1 MKVAHAIS
9 ILCLLMLTGC
19 ASDTHLRQ
27 SREAHV
33 VLESAT
39 GDTGCTVSTAGT
51 TFRRI
56 LQDGNGALQPFQ
68 MPPEKSLIVTD
79 VDWQYSHPIGAA
91 AAGRRVVLRVFIQ
104 NLADPTQRERV
115 FESTIILNSAGE
127 GGTSEAMTAG
137 FVMAPTAQLCVDTG
151 VNPKGPPS
159 GLQHAILRG
168 YFFDAN

>member
-1 MKVAHAIS
+1 MKVAHVVT
-9 ILCLLMLTGC
+9 ILCLLLLTGC
-19 ASDTHLRQ
+19 AGDTHLGQ
-27 SREAHV
+27 APEAHV

-115 FESTIILNSAGE
+115 FESTIILNGSGE
-127 GGTSEAMTAG
+127 GGTSEAMTSG
-137 FVMAPTAQLCVDTG
+137 FVLAPTAQLCVDTG
-151 VNPKGPPS
+151 ANPKGPPS

-168 YFFDAN
+168 YFIDAN

>member
-1 MKVAHAIS
+1 MKVAHVIS
-9 ILCLLMLTGC
+9 ILGLLLLTGC
-19 ASDTHLRQ
+19 AGDTHLGQ
-27 SREAHV
+27 SPEAHV

-68 MPPEKSLIVTD
+68 VPPEKSLIVTD

-104 NLADPTQRERV
+104 NLVDPTQRERV
-115 FESTIILNSAGE
+115 FESTIILNGSGE
-127 GGTSEAMTAG
+127 GGTSEAMTSG
-137 FVMAPTAQLCVDTG
+137 FVLAPTAQLCVDTG
-151 VNPKGPPS
+151 ANPKGPPS

-168 YFFDAN
+168 YFIDAN

>member
-91 AAGRRVVLRVFIQ
+91 AAGGRVVLRVFIQ

-137 FVMAPTAQLCVDTG
+137 FVMATTAQLCVDTG

-168 YFFDAN
+168 YFIDAN